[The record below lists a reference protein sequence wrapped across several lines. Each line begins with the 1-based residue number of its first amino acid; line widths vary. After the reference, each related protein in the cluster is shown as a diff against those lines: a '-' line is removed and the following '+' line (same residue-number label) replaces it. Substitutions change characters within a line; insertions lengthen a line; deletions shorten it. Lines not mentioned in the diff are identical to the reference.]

1 MPGIF
6 VFSEQDRCAFE
17 LLSKAGELG
26 KKMGLDVAAAALG
39 DSQAEE
45 YARRGCTRVYTSSHA
60 LLRPFDASV
69 YAQTLS
75 QIAAMSQA
83 KVILIGSTRSG
94 KELAGRLAQMLGA
107 GCLTDCQSLEYEKE
121 GLVATRN
128 AFGGA
133 TVAVQKLTTGIQIY
147 ALMPYLS
154 KPAAPGET
162 AGEVVQVNL
171 DLKPSRIKKLKKT
184 PKDLGAVDI
193 EGAEVLVCVGKGL
206 AKQEDVKIAAEL
218 ASALGGFV
226 ACTKPLATD
235 LKWLPESR
243 IIGLS
248 GKKGKPNLAVC
259 AGISGQVQFAVGIR
273 DAKTI
278 VAVNTDPNA
287 YIFQIADYGLIGDL
301 YQILPQLTAALK
313 NRTKPKP

>member
-1 MPGIF
+1 MPSIL

-17 LLSKAGELG
+17 LLQKAKDLSRMMNLE
-26 KKMGLDVAAAALG
+26 VAAAAF
-39 DSQAEE
+39 SAPQAEG
-45 YARRGCTRVYTSSHA
+45 YRRRGCPRVYIGSQDSLQA
-60 LLRPFDASV
+60 FEASV
-69 YAQTLS
+69 YARALS
-75 QIAAMSQA
+75 RIATAAQA
-83 KVILIGSTRSG
+83 AVILVGSTRSG
-94 KELAGRLAQMLGA
+94 KELAGRLAQRLGA
-107 GCLTDCQSLEYEKE
+107 GCLTDCQSLEYQSG
-121 GLVATRN
+121 GLVAARN

-133 TVAVQKLTTGIQIY
+133 TVAVQKLRTGVQVY
-147 ALMPYLS
+147 ALMPYLGE
-154 KPAAPGET
+154 PAPPGEPG
-162 AGEVVQVNL
+162 GETIAV
-171 DLKPSRIKKLKKT
+171 DLELNPPSVRKIKRT

-206 AKQEDVKIAAEL
+206 AKQEDLKIAEAL

-248 GKKGKPNLAVC
+248 GKKGKPKLAVC

-273 DAKTI
+273 DAKTL

-287 YIFQIADYGLIGDL
+287 YIFQIADYGVVGDL
-301 YQILPQLTAALK
+301 HQILPQLTAAIK
-313 NRTKPKP
+313 

>member
-1 MPGIF
+1 MPCLL

-17 LLSKAGELG
+17 LLQKAIELG
-26 KKMGLDVAAAALG
+26 AKMNLEVAAAALNG
-39 DSQAEE
+39 SQGEKF
-45 YARRGCTRVYTSSHA
+45 RHRGCARVYTSSQE
-60 LLRPFDASV
+60 LLQFFDAFV
-69 YAQTLS
+69 YAQALS
-75 QIAAMSQA
+75 QIAAASQA

-133 TVAVQKLTTGIQIY
+133 TVAAQKLTTRLQIY
-147 ALMPYLS
+147 ALMPYLCE
-154 KPAAPGET
+154 PAAPGKAE
-162 AGEVVQVNL
+162 GEVVQVSL

-206 AKQEDVKIAAEL
+206 AKPEDIKIAEDL
-218 ASALGGFV
+218 ASALSGFV

-248 GKKGKPNLAVC
+248 GKKGKPKLAVC

-273 DAKTI
+273 EAKTI

-287 YIFQIADYGLIGDL
+287 YIFQMADYGLIGDL

-313 NRTKPKP
+313 

>member
-1 MPGIF
+1 MASIL

-17 LLSKAGELG
+17 LLRKAFELG
-26 KKMGLDVAAAALG
+26 KKMGLEVAAAALG
-39 DSQAEE
+39 GSQGEE
-45 YARRGCTRVYTSSHA
+45 YARRGCARVYSGSHE
-60 LLRPFDASV
+60 LLKSFETSV
-69 YAQTLS
+69 YAQALS
-75 QIAAMSQA
+75 RIAAASQA
-83 KVILIGSTRSG
+83 AVILLGSTRSG
-94 KELAGRLAQMLGA
+94 KELAGRLAQMLEA

-133 TVAVQKLTTGIQIY
+133 TVAVQKLKTGVQIY
-147 ALMPYLS
+147 ALMPYLCE
-154 KPAAPGET
+154 PAAPGE
-162 AGEVVQVNL
+162 AKGEIVQVSLN
-171 DLKPSRIKKLKKT
+171 LKPSRVKTLIKS
-184 PKDLGAVDI
+184 PKDLGAVNI

-206 AKQEDVKIAAEL
+206 AKQEDVRIAEEL
-218 ASALGGFV
+218 ASALSGFV

-248 GKKGKPNLAVC
+248 GKKGKPKLAIC

-287 YIFQIADYGLIGDL
+287 YIFQMADYGLIGDL
-301 YQILPQLTAALK
+301 YQIFPQMTAALK
-313 NRTKPKP
+313 HQT

>member
-1 MPGIF
+1 MPSLL
-6 VFSEQDRCAFE
+6 VFSEQNRCALE
-17 LLSKAGELG
+17 LLQKALELG
-26 KKMGLDVAAAALG
+26 KKMNLEVAAAALNV
-39 DSQAEE
+39 SQGEE
-45 YARRGCTRVYTSSHA
+45 FRRRGCARVYTSAHE
-60 LLRPFDASV
+60 LLQTFEASV
-69 YAQTLS
+69 YAQALS
-75 QIAAMSQA
+75 QIAAVSEA

-94 KELAGRLAQMLGA
+94 KELAGRLAQMIGA
-107 GCLTDCQSLEYEKE
+107 GCLTACQSLAYENE

-133 TVAVQKLTTGIQIY
+133 TVPAQKLTTRLQIY
-147 ALMPYLS
+147 ALLPHLYE
-154 KPAAPGET
+154 PGAPGE
-162 AGEVVQVNL
+162 AKGEVVQVPL
-171 DLKPSRIKKLKKT
+171 ELKPSRVKKLKKT

-193 EGAEVLVCVGKGL
+193 EGAEVLICVGKGL
-206 AKQEDVKIAAEL
+206 AKEEDLKKAEEL

-248 GKKGKPNLAVC
+248 GKKGKPRLALC
-259 AGISGQVQFAVGIR
+259 LGISGQVQFAVGIR

-287 YIFQIADYGLIGDL
+287 YIFQMADYGLIGDL
-301 YQILPQLTAALK
+301 YQIVPQLTAALK
-313 NRTKPKP
+313 

>member
-1 MPGIF
+1 MPSIL

-17 LLSKAGELG
+17 LLHKAGELG
-26 KKMGLDVAAAALG
+26 KKTGLDVAAAALG
-39 DSQAEE
+39 GSQGEE
-45 YARRGCTRVYTSSHA
+45 YARRGCTRVYTSSHE
-60 LLRPFDASV
+60 LLQPFDAFV
-69 YAQTLS
+69 YAQALS
-75 QIAAMSQA
+75 QIGATVQA
-83 KVILIGSTRSG
+83 KIFLIGSTRSG
-94 KELAGRLAQMLGA
+94 KELAGRLSQMLGA
-107 GCLTDCQSLEYEKE
+107 GCLTDCQSLEYEQE

-133 TVAVQKLTTGIQIY
+133 TVAAQKLRPSLQIY
-147 ALMPYLS
+147 ALLPYLCE
-154 KPAAPGET
+154 PAAPGE
-162 AGEVVQVNL
+162 AKGEVIQVSLN
-171 DLKPSRIKKLKKT
+171 LKPSRVRKIKKT

-193 EGAEVLVCVGKGL
+193 EGAEILVCVGKGL
-206 AKQEDVKIAAEL
+206 AKQEDIKIAEEL
-218 ASALGGFV
+218 ASVLSGFV

-243 IIGLS
+243 MIGLS
-248 GKKGKPNLAVC
+248 GKKGKPKLAVC

-287 YIFQIADYGLIGDL
+287 YIFQMADYGLIGDL

-313 NRTKPKP
+313 